1 MRPPPP
7 KPEELPQSWRDRIA
21 ALRNVGP
28 LLRLVWQT
36 NPRLCIAT
44 LLLRLS
50 AAFLPLAM
58 LWIPKLIIDL
68 VVRALRHQFVD
79 KSVIFKLLVLEFCL
93 AILSDALARR
103 S

>member
-1 MRPPPP
+1 MRPAPP
-7 KPEELPQSWRDRIA
+7 KSDELPQSWRDRIS
-21 ALRNVGP
+21 ALGNVPP

-36 NPRLCIAT
+36 SPRLCVAT
-44 LLLRLS
+44 LILRLA

-68 VVRALRHQFVD
+68 VVRALRHQAID
-79 KSVIFKLLVLEFCL
+79 KSLIFKLLLLELVLAVL
-93 AILSDALARR
+93 ADGLSR